1 MNKSPIKTLRFR
13 VEQPFQMKLP
23 VRPLRKYLLLPL
35 PDTRYSVV
43 G

>member
-23 VRPLRKYLLLPL
+23 VRPLRKDFVFSL
-35 PDTRYSVV
+35 PDTRYSLV